1 MARRTPWTYDV
12 CVSSERPAQKPPIDE
27 AAERAARV
35 RAMLA
40 RWKAEDASAE
50 PDWDV
55 EDIEPMR
62 LESKPR
68 TGKGE

>member
-1 MARRTPWTYDV
+1 M
-12 CVSSERPAQKPPIDE
+12 SSERPAQQPPIDD

-40 RWKAEDASAE
+40 RWNAEDTSAE
-50 PDWDV
+50 PDWDIEV
-55 EDIEPMR
+55 IEPMR
-62 LESKPR
+62 LESKSR